1 MAGAVGIV
9 FGLCVLSFTLGA
21 ALMYVLVRRRE
32 EAAQDNTAPSEA
44 PAEPKWAGRTWVNK
58 PMAVEPVDA
67 DYETRPIHRNAV
79 VGLPHLEPALATL
92 AEPVAHRTAD
102 RAPGRAAAPAARA
115 MQPAA
120 RLVEPAEPQVAAPA
134 VDPAAQ
140 PIAKPAEPLAS
151 RAASAVSPAARLM
164 AEPAEV
170 VAEPKT
176 VGAARYDRDGDLDP
190 PMGEVEAPE
199 SSLAASTDSPGVV
212 AEGTAA
218 EPVSQFAQDLA
229 AQQLATQPA
238 QQPVTQPAHESVAQ
252 VAHVPATQPAQ
263 HPATPSAEQP
273 ATQFHENL
281 LTQPEE
287 QPTTQPAQE
296 PAEPPEPRATRTT
309 LPPPATPQPAEHT
322 TWVERE
328 DFRQRYLRT
337 FEEVRRRAGSN

>member
-44 PAEPKWAGRTWVNK
+44 PAEPKWAGRTWVDK

-151 RAASAVSPAARLM
+151 RAASAVSPAARLVG
-164 AEPAEV
+164 EPAEV

-190 PMGEVEAPE
+190 PLGEVEAPE

-218 EPVSQFAQDLA
+218 EPVSQFVQDPA
-229 AQQLATQPA
+229 TRQLATQPA
-238 QQPVTQPAHESVAQ
+238 QHS
-252 VAHVPATQPAQ
+252 
-263 HPATPSAEQP
+263 ATPSAEQP
-273 ATQFHENL
+273 ATQFHEEL